1 MCVCIYIWS
10 LLKSIKAM
18 IYSRKVGKYAN
29 KKNLNIAFMMD
40 LAKIVDLDFGLI
52 YQNISICT
60 GIITLLKFE

>member
-1 MCVCIYIWS
+1 MCVYLHLEPIKVH
-10 LLKSIKAM
+10 KS
-18 IYSRKVGKYAN
+18 YDSRKVGKYAN